1 MKSVRWFVGVS
12 LIFFG
17 KLAVWGGQTLF
28 HLGLAVMGRKTANGR
43 QRVSQ
48 SRLRVLRSYGLV
60 PYTVETKDG
69 RHITLYGTRK

>member
-1 MKSVRWFVGVS
+1 MKSVRWFVGVA

-28 HLGLAVMGRKTANGR
+28 RLGLAVMGRKTANDR

-48 SRLRVLRSYGLV
+48 SRLGVLV

-69 RHITLYGTRK
+69 RYITLYGIRK